1 MLKRTKFLNG
11 MTVGEVLRA
20 EKMQYRELVEM
31 LKERHSIKRNW
42 EYDLIMYNQVTVDQ
56 DKLDDLMKELF
67 DLAYLRGMGSNMS
80 KPPSLEPDPQMD
92 LDFSPKVEEEEYDEL
107 LAEEGIYVKESDKN
121 PLGWA

>member
-1 MLKRTKFLNG
+1 MLNG
-11 MTVGEVLRA
+11 MTVGEVLQA
-20 EKMQYRELVEM
+20 EKKHFKELVET
-31 LKERHSIKRNW
+31 LKEKNGIKRNW

-67 DLAYLRGMGSNMS
+67 DLAYLRGMGHNMS

-92 LDFSPKVEEEEYDEL
+92 LDFRPKVEEEEYDEL

>member
-1 MLKRTKFLNG
+1 MLNG

-31 LKERHSIKRNW
+31 LKEKHSIKRNW

-67 DLAYLRGMGSNMS
+67 DLAYLRGMGHNMS

-92 LDFSPKVEEEEYDEL
+92 LDFRPKEEEQYDEL